1 LGDRPRAL
9 DLYSHALVAG
19 QQINDR
25 PQVSRILNNLGLL
38 YESEGHLDAA
48 ENTLHSAL
56 NLAKRIGDSSY
67 QPNILYSLAKVK
79 RKQGDLLS
87 SMRLMDQCLSMID
100 LQRFNIISRDL
111 RSSYFVSVRGY
122 YEFYVDLLMDLHKAR
137 PTDGFDSLAFV
148 ASERAHGQSL
158 GELLSESGVERQHI
172 DPVLLKREL
181 ELRNEI
187 SGRMSDQLRSANNR
201 PDDSD
206 RTAMQQL
213 MTAYEEVQVEIKQQ
227 SPRYKTLSDSQPLNL
242 KELQEQL
249 QRENTLLLEYSLG
262 DERSYLW
269 AVTGKSIDAYEL
281 PGRAT
286 IDRLVRAVHEL
297 LIAPKMQP
305 LDSVSSYQQR
315 VSSSEKLYWEQA
327 SALSQILLGPV
338 RGQLAEDK
346 GLLIVSDGSL
356 QFIPFEALPL
366 PKTIGSLGGP
376 LPLISEHEVVSVPS
390 ASILMKLRQ
399 DTFQRKPISGSVA
412 IVADPVFG
420 ANDARIPPNKEI
432 DGQRPYESFPR
443 LYGAK
448 LEAEQIFELSPS
460 KSEIAVG
467 FDANRD
473 AIIKGSLKNYQIV
486 HFATHTV
493 IEPDPALSGIVLSLF
508 DDHGNA
514 QNGLLLNR
522 DIANLDLSADLVVL
536 SACETGTNEG
546 INGMTSSFFYAG
558 AQSVLTSLWAVDD
571 IATADLMSRFYSG
584 VLTQGMTPAAA
595 LRRAQLEML
604 KESRWRHPY
613 FWAAFSLQGNG
624 NVSIGPAKVN
634 ENKSFLYAS
643 IAGICFLGFAYGFR
657 RFHRN

>member
-1 LGDRPRAL
+1 
-9 DLYSHALVAG
+9 
-19 QQINDR
+19 
-25 PQVSRILNNLGLL
+25 
-38 YESEGHLDAA
+38 
-48 ENTLHSAL
+48 
-56 NLAKRIGDSSY
+56 
-67 QPNILYSLAKVK
+67 
-79 RKQGDLLS
+79 
-87 SMRLMDQCLSMID
+87 
-100 LQRFNIISRDL
+100 
-111 RSSYFVSVRGY
+111 
-122 YEFYVDLLMDLHKAR
+122 
-137 PTDGFDSLAFV
+137 
-148 ASERAHGQSL
+148 
-158 GELLSESGVERQHI
+158 
-172 DPVLLKREL
+172 
-181 ELRNEI
+181 
-187 SGRMSDQLRSANNR
+187 
-201 PDDSD
+201 
-206 RTAMQQL
+206 
-213 MTAYEEVQVEIKQQ
+213 
-227 SPRYKTLSDSQPLNL
+227 
-242 KELQEQL
+242 
-249 QRENTLLLEYSLG
+249 
-262 DERSYLW
+262 
-269 AVTGKSIDAYEL
+269 
-281 PGRAT
+281 
-286 IDRLVRAVHEL
+286 
-297 LIAPKMQP
+297 
-305 LDSVSSYQQR
+305 
-315 VSSSEKLYWEQA
+315 
-327 SALSQILLGPV
+327 
-338 RGQLAEDK
+338 
-346 GLLIVSDGSL
+346 
-356 QFIPFEALPL
+356 
-366 PKTIGSLGGP
+366 
-376 LPLISEHEVVSVPS
+376 
-390 ASILMKLRQ
+390 MKLRQ

-624 NVSIGPAKVN
+624 NVSIRPAKVN